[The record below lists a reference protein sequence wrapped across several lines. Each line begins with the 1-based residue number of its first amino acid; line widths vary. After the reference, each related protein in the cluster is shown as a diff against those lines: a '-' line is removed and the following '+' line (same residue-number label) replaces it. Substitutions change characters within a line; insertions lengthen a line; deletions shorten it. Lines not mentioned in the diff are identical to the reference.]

1 MRPKGSGNLAG
12 FYWEVNPMKFFVG
25 IDIGKWKHE
34 AALMDENGRP
44 LGNAFVFGNSAEGF
58 ALLFRHLEVCEPAQ
72 TIIGMEA
79 TGHYWL
85 ALFARL
91 VEDGW
96 DVKVINPIQSSALR
110 KMYVRNSKYDRK
122 DAFVIAEVMRF
133 GRYTEAVIPGED
145 ISQLRELSRFRVE
158 LVESTGDLKR
168 HIIALVD
175 RLFPE
180 FQECFSTI
188 FGKTPLEILRRFQDP
203 ESLAAVDLDF
213 LTDLMEANS
222 RRQLGRKAAENL
234 KAKAA
239 VSVGAQR
246 ARGVLGI
253 ELAILLRQF
262 DFIRSQIDEIDAL
275 IAELMKDRQLLLSV
289 PGIGTTL
296 GAAILGEIGD
306 ISRFDTPKK
315 LQAFAGLDPSV
326 FESGAFS
333 AASRHISKR
342 GSPYL
347 RRAFYYSANAA
358 RIADPGIRRFY
369 EKLLSRG
376 KAPKKALVAVA
387 AKLCRIVHAVLSR
400 NQPFDPMLTE
410 KLTIPTLQPEMA
422 T

>member
-1 MRPKGSGNLAG
+1 MAKSQMHPQDCAPQGLREPRRISLGGDPD
-12 FYWEVNPMKFFVG
+12 EVFLVG
-25 IDIGKWKHE
+25 IDIGKCKHE
-34 AALMDENGRP
+34 AALMDEAGQP
-44 LGNAFVFGNSAEGF
+44 LGKAFVFGNSAEGF
-58 ALLFRHLEVCEPAQ
+58 SLLLKNLRVCEPFQ
-72 TIIGMEA
+72 TTIGMEA

-91 VEDGW
+91 LEEGW

-122 DAFVIAEVMRF
+122 DAFVIAEVIRF

-158 LVESTGDLKR
+158 LVESLGDLKR

-175 RLFPE
+175 RLFLE

-188 FGKTPLEILRRFQDP
+188 FGKTPLEILRHYQDP
-203 ESLAAVDLDF
+203 ESLSNADLDF

-222 RRQLGRKAAENL
+222 RKQLGRKAAENL

-239 VSVGAQR
+239 VSVGARR

-253 ELAILLRQF
+253 ELAILLRQL
-262 DFIRSQIDEIDAL
+262 DFIQSQIEEIDAL
-275 IAELMKDRQLLLSV
+275 IADLMKDHQILLSV

-296 GAAILGEIGD
+296 AAAILGEIGD
-306 ISRFDTPKK
+306 ISRFDSPKK

-347 RRAFYYSANAA
+347 R
-358 RIADPGIRRFY
+358 
-369 EKLLSRG
+369 
-376 KAPKKALVAVA
+376 
-387 AKLCRIVHAVLSR
+387 
-400 NQPFDPMLTE
+400 
-410 KLTIPTLQPEMA
+410 
-422 T
+422 